1 MAEWVALRELA
12 SRAEGCN
19 MWKDTVAR
27 MKRMKL
33 VRRDTRKKELDTG
46 AKTDHVFDRDSL
58 TWKSVAL

>member
-1 MAEWVALRELA
+1 
-12 SRAEGCN
+12 

-46 AKTDHVFDRDSL
+46 AKADHVFDRDSL

>member
-1 MAEWVALRELA
+1 
-12 SRAEGCN
+12 
-19 MWKDTVAR
+19 
-27 MKRMKL
+27 MKL